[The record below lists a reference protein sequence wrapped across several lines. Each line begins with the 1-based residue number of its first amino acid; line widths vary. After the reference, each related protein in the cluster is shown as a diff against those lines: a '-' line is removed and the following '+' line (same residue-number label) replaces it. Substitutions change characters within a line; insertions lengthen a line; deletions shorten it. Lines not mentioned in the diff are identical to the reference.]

1 MATAIART
9 ERTPASLA
17 GCCILGLLSAVIGS
31 GLRVRS
37 GPERVTRGNLYII
50 ASAVSGSGK
59 SETFRHAAKPLQ
71 KVESEMLDKWNKEI
85 LPRAKTNKELI
96 EKEIETL
103 KKDFTK
109 CKKDAAIER
118 EEIRAELQ
126 TKHAEL
132 SQAEADMEAP
142 RLIVDDV
149 TTEKLATML
158 STQGECLASL
168 SADAGTVVNN
178 ILGRY
183 NKLDRTD
190 EGIYLKAFSGDFCRV
205 DRQGRK
211 SVILEQPCLT
221 VVWLLQPDKIATLL
235 GEQSLT
241 DGGLIPRFLT
251 CHTGAEPRP
260 ITDDVCGIPPRTTE
274 AWEHLIR
281 NLLKSFRFATQPAT
295 VNPTSEAQQALN
307 LHFNGIVQR
316 RRQGGDLEDV
326 GTYAA
331 RWNEQ
336 AWRIAVCL
344 HAGLYGSNAAE
355 RDLDLET
362 AQNAIR
368 LAEWFSAQQLE
379 ILGRSRMAA
388 RQAKQDE
395 VLKLL
400 ADTPNGIRASDVY
413 RKRIVPT
420 AAEAHA
426 LLEMMGA
433 DGVLQGRD
441 EKPDGGGHVTR
452 LYVKARK

>member
-1 MATAIART
+1 
-9 ERTPASLA
+9 
-17 GCCILGLLSAVIGS
+17 
-31 GLRVRS
+31 
-37 GPERVTRGNLYII
+37 
-50 ASAVSGSGK
+50 
-59 SETFRHAAKPLQ
+59 
-71 KVESEMLDKWNKEI
+71 
-85 LPRAKTNKELI
+85 
-96 EKEIETL
+96 
-103 KKDFTK
+103 
-109 CKKDAAIER
+109 
-118 EEIRAELQ
+118 
-126 TKHAEL
+126 
-132 SQAEADMEAP
+132 
-142 RLIVDDV
+142 
-149 TTEKLATML
+149 
-158 STQGECLASL
+158 
-168 SADAGTVVNN
+168 
-178 ILGRY
+178 
-183 NKLDRTD
+183 
-190 EGIYLKAFSGDFCRV
+190 V